1 MSTRDAIEDMF
12 DRMTHH
18 WRPSDLLE
26 QSLQPG
32 EWRMYDR
39 GIHLGTIQYGR
50 ANGRP
55 VLRGMTPEGDL
66 LGYATTLE
74 EASDRLW
81 EWSRRRRES
90 ARQPDWP
97 PRAS

>member
-1 MSTRDAIEDMF
+1 MSTDDTIEGMF
-12 DRMTHH
+12 DRMVHH

-26 QSLQPG
+26 QSLRPG

-55 VLRGMTPEGDL
+55 VLRGMTPEGRL
-66 LGYATTLE
+66 LGYAATLE

-81 EWSRRRRES
+81 EWALRRRRS
-90 ARQPDWP
+90 ARQPESP

>member
-1 MSTRDAIEDMF
+1 MSTRDSIEDMF
-12 DRMTHH
+12 DPMTHH

-50 ANGRP
+50 ANGRA
-55 VLRGMTPEGDL
+55 VLRGITPDGRL
-66 LGYATTLE
+66 LGYAATLE

-81 EWSRRRRES
+81 EWSRRRRGS
-90 ARQPDWP
+90 VRQPERP
-97 PRAS
+97 PHAS